1 MKIAAENIFEPIDEE
16 AGLSRL
22 AIAAGSPVSDEDMK
36 RLGLRKNDPRLEE
49 VKPADE
55 D

>member
-1 MKIAAENIFEPIDEE
+1 MKIAAEHIYEPIDQE

-22 AIAAGSPVSDEDMK
+22 AIAAGDVVTAEDMK

-49 VKPADE
+49 AKPTKD
-55 D
+55 

>member
-1 MKIAAENIFEPIDEE
+1 MKVATEHIYEPLDEE

-36 RLGLRKNDPRLEE
+36 RLGLKKSDPRLEE
-49 VKPADE
+49 AKPDE